1 MSNINYDLTRIKAFL
16 FDVDGV
22 LSSDCIPL
30 SETGD
35 PLRTANIK
43 DGYALQLAVKQG
55 YQVGIITG
63 AYTENIRLRFERL
76 GVRHIYLGSS
86 EKLND
91 YEDFLRKTGLTD
103 EAIAFAGDD
112 IPDYEV
118 MKRVGLPV
126 APASAAPEIKAI
138 AKYISPKNG
147 GEGVARDIIEQTM
160 KAQGK
165 WMMDQAFGW

>member
-1 MSNINYDLTRIKAFL
+1 MSTINYDITQIKAFL

-30 SETGD
+30 AENGD
-35 PLRTANIK
+35 PLRTVNIK

-63 AYTENIRLRFERL
+63 AATENIRLRFERL

-86 EKLND
+86 VKLVD
-91 YEDFLRKTGLTD
+91 YEDFLRRTGLKD
-103 EAIAFAGDD
+103 EEIMYAGDD
-112 IPDYEV
+112 IPDYDA

-126 APASAAPEIKAI
+126 APASAAPEIKEI
-138 AKYISPKNG
+138 AKYISHRNG
-147 GEGVARDIIEQTM
+147 GEGVAREIIEQTM
-160 KAQGK
+160 KAQGR
-165 WMMDQAFGW
+165 WMTGDAFGW

>member
-1 MSNINYDLTRIKAFL
+1 MSNINYDLTKIKAFL

-30 SETGD
+30 DNHGE
-35 PLRTANIK
+35 PARTVNIK

-76 GVRHIYLGSS
+76 GVQHIYLKSS
-86 EKLND
+86 VKMND
-91 YEDFLRKTGLTD
+91 YEDFLRKTGLKD
-103 EAIAFAGDD
+103 EEIAFAGDD

-118 MKRVGLPV
+118 MKRAGLPV
-126 APASAAPEIKAI
+126 APASAAPEIKEI
-138 AKYISPKNG
+138 AKYISLKNG
-147 GEGVARDIIEQTM
+147 GEGIAREIIEQTM

-165 WMMDQAFGW
+165 WMKGDAFGW

>member
-1 MSNINYDLTRIKAFL
+1 MSNIKYDLSIIKAFL

-30 SETGD
+30 SENGD
-35 PLRTANIK
+35 PVRTVNIK

-76 GVRHIYLGSS
+76 GVQHIYLGSS
-86 EKLND
+86 QKMID
-91 YEDFLRKTGLTD
+91 YEDFLRKTGLKD
-103 EAIAFAGDD
+103 ENIVYVGDD
-112 IPDYEV
+112 MPDYDV
-118 MKRVGLPV
+118 MKRAGLPV
-126 APASAAPEIKAI
+126 APASAAPEIKEI
-138 AKYISPKNG
+138 AKYISARNG

-160 KAQGK
+160 KAQGR
-165 WMMDQAFGW
+165 WGQLVVSSY